1 MNAHFRNGFGPFN
14 FEARKNAGLKLP
26 PPPYNLTIRKGSKN
40 VALERDFAKFL
51 LESKVARDFY
61 NWISDMYVAGRNCY
75 APQSKI

>member
-14 FEARKNAGLKLP
+14 FDARKNAGLKLP
-26 PPPYNLTIRKGSKN
+26 SPPYNLTIRKGSKN